1 MVRCWR
7 ALELRDLDGAV
18 AAVLRL
24 SHAANR
30 IPSSVLLGN
39 VHCPMHVAALL
50 SPAIDDLL
58 SGNALCTYVH
68 TAHVCLLLSLQR
80 RMMI

>member
-1 MVRCWR
+1 MRCWR
-7 ALELRDLDGAV
+7 ALERRDLDEAV
-18 AAVLRL
+18 AAVLRV

-50 SPAIDDLL
+50 APAIDDLL
-58 SGNALCTYVH
+58 TGALLPCAPVWQVIHQSAGTRTCVL
-68 TAHVCLLLSLQR
+68 VE
-80 RMMI
+80 